1 MCWYEEIEE
10 EPSTSIRVIQRHRI
24 YREPEYSYSSS
35 YRLVTRSPSP
45 PPRYSRSSYTTITRT
60 RRHTRS
66 YEVIPERNRSLSI
79 RSARKDGKQ
88 DKSSNRHRFSM
99 TTLRGYQQPELSKK
113 LYKIIKN
120 ENVVIGAYESAG
132 RERVSI
138 ASQLSDWGE
147 ATGDESVSDIS
158 DKLGVLLSEIGEQE
172 DIFAQSLEEYRGVL
186 KQIRNTESSVQPS
199 RDSRNKISDEIQKL
213 KYKDPSNT
221 KLVTLEQ
228 ELVRAEAQNLVAEA
242 QLSNVTR
249 QKVKEAF
256 DLHTAAIIE
265 RAEKQIIL
273 AQHARRLFNLLD
285 DTPIVPGDAVKP
297 YEQST
302 AARDILNDAE
312 GDLRAWEPSV
322 YPITSNASHMGQNL
336 VPKPE
341 TVAVGQQQEAAPGA
355 DEVGA
360 AETEARPAVEPEAV
374 GNRESVATDVN
385 ESGTIATA

>member
-1 MCWYEEIEE
+1 
-10 EPSTSIRVIQRHRI
+10 VIIIVDNLYPVNYTGLKIQGTKTK
-24 YREPEYSYSSS
+24 YRTHNVSHLLPTFE
-35 YRLVTRSPSP
+35 VKAN
-45 PPRYSRSSYTTITRT
+45 PR
-60 RRHTRS
+60 
-66 YEVIPERNRSLSI
+66 RNRSLSI

-172 DIFAQSLEEYRGVL
+172 DIFAQNLEEYRGVL

-242 QLSNVTR
+242 QLSNVVR
-249 QKVKEAF
+249 
-256 DLHTAAIIE
+256 IPP
-265 RAEKQIIL
+265 
-273 AQHARRLFNLLD
+273 LL
-285 DTPIVPGDAVKP
+285 
-297 YEQST
+297 
-302 AARDILNDAE
+302 L
-312 GDLRAWEPSV
+312 
-322 YPITSNASHMGQNL
+322 
-336 VPKPE
+336 
-341 TVAVGQQQEAAPGA
+341 
-355 DEVGA
+355 
-360 AETEARPAVEPEAV
+360 
-374 GNRESVATDVN
+374 
-385 ESGTIATA
+385 

>member
-1 MCWYEEIEE
+1 MDSGGRDERVGSCGDVS
-10 EPSTSIRVIQRHRI
+10 ST
-24 YREPEYSYSSS
+24 
-35 YRLVTRSPSP
+35 LGGMRSPLTP
-45 PPRYSRSSYTTITRT
+45 PT
-60 RRHTRS
+60 
-66 YEVIPERNRSLSI
+66 NRSLSI

-199 RDSRNKISDEIQKL
+199 RDSRNKISDEIQRL
-213 KYKDPSNT
+213 KYKDPANT

-273 AQHARRLFNLLD
+273 AQHARRLVNLLD

-312 GDLRAWEPSV
+312 GDLRAWEPSM
-322 YPITSNASHMGQNL
+322 YPITSNANEMGQNL

-341 TVAVGQQQEAAPGA
+341 TVAAGQQQETAPVA
-355 DEVGA
+355 DGVGA
-360 AETEARPAVEPEAV
+360 TETETRPAVEPEAV

-385 ESGTIATA
+385 ESATTATA